1 MQLHLFARYRSSSRG
16 AEAARSSELASD
28 PSCGPGLLRWVLFG
42 DTLYFYPC
50 RLWCQEVHFY
60 NGLRKKLVAKALGG
74 ALGGR
79 GDDEAELWGA
89 SFAPCSRLL
98 GEGCISR
105 AATLACA
112 PLSHSAETT
121 LEAAKQNQDT
131 RALCSYGGSASLW
144 ADGGTHQLNLRAG
157 FSSSNR
163 HRDRHCSNSSPHL
176 KALREQHMQPHV
188 P

>member
-42 DTLYFYPC
+42 DTLCFYPC

-89 SFAPCSRLL
+89 SFAPCPPQPVAGRGLHLTGSDFGLCTSEPQCWDHL
-98 GEGCISR
+98 GSSKAKPGYQSTMQLWWECI
-105 AATLACA
+105 
-112 PLSHSAETT
+112 PLSWWRYTSA
-121 LEAAKQNQDT
+121 
-131 RALCSYGGSASLW
+131 
-144 ADGGTHQLNLRAG
+144 QLKGWFL
-157 FSSSNR
+157 FF
-163 HRDRHCSNSSPHL
+163 
-176 KALREQHMQPHV
+176 
-188 P
+188 